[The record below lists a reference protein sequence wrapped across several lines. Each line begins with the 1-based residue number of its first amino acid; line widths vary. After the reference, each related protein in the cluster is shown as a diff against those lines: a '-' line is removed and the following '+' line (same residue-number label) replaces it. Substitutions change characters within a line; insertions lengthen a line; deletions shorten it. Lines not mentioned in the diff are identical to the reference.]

1 MVMAMCDKSWRESLS
16 LMRANESGLAPSTRA
31 LQFPKETMNSHK
43 GKTRLE
49 KHELRGNNYV
59 AEIWAINQGALREV
73 VNFKPKDVVH

>member
-1 MVMAMCDKSWRESLS
+1 
-16 LMRANESGLAPSTRA
+16 MRANESGLAPSTRA

-59 AEIWAINQGALREV
+59 AEI
-73 VNFKPKDVVH
+73 